1 MRVGLMLPTM
11 RSWFGR
17 EAIARVCA
25 LAGGLGYSSLWL
37 GDHVVAPTQGPPEK
51 LRVEPVHRWQGAP
64 PDPETW
70 PTATQYFGERFLDVY
85 ITWMHLLDR
94 TTRLRVGSNIVV
106 LPYRNPL
113 VQAKMLAALDEL
125 SGGRTI
131 FGIGSG
137 HVAAESEALG
147 VSYEDR
153 GAMTDEWLRLIVLCL
168 TEEEFDFEGRW
179 FSFRGLRPLTQ
190 TVQKPH
196 PPILVGGNSR
206 RSIRRAAELGQGWHP
221 SDLTPA
227 EIQTAQTYLGAEL
240 ARTGRGG
247 SLPISL
253 HLFLR
258 LVPESAGE
266 PYRGRLRLTAA
277 ETVDLFRTYEAVGV
291 AEIAVFL
298 PTFNLD
304 VYLDQVRQL
313 GQEVVP
319 AVGGG

>member
-1 MRVGLMLPTM
+1 MLPTM
-11 RSWFGR
+11 RSWFDR

-25 LAGGLGYSSLWL
+25 LAEELGYASLWV

-51 LRVEPVHRWQGAP
+51 LRVEPVHRWQGES
-64 PDPETW
+64 PDPSTW
-70 PTATQYFGERFLDVY
+70 PTATEYFGERFLDVY

-94 TTRLRVGSNIVV
+94 TTSLRVGSNIVV

-137 HVAAESEALG
+137 HVAAESEVLG
-147 VSYEDR
+147 VPYEDR

-168 TEEEFDFEGRW
+168 TAEEFDFAGRW

-221 SDLTPA
+221 SDLTPG
-227 EIQTAQTYLGAEL
+227 EIRTARTFLNSEL
-240 ARTGRGG
+240 ARVGRGG
-247 SLPISL
+247 TMPISL
-253 HLFLR
+253 NLFLR
-258 LVPESAGE
+258 LVPESTGE

-277 ETVDLFRTYEAVGV
+277 EAIDRFRAYEAVGV
-291 AEIAVFL
+291 TEIAVFL
-298 PTFNLD
+298 PSFNLD
-304 VYLDQVRQL
+304 VYLDQVQQL
-313 GQEVVP
+313 GRDVVP
-319 AVGGG
+319 AVSAG